1 MLMRL
6 NLLTPLPIV
15 LALSACGPSSAPE
28 PEPAER
34 ASVEPA
40 PLDPEAPAAEQAAL
54 ASCGPVTAQ
63 GYCGVTFGMA
73 PNQASAKF
81 PGGLE
86 SYDGAD
92 PSGQSDPSHC
102 FEMFGIEPVQ
112 GVSFLIEGQKVGRV
126 DLLTEAAKTADGF
139 GVGTE
144 ALAIRNKFGAAAMD
158 APNKYEP
165 EVTDLTVTDGPAKY
179 VFEIQDGK
187 VRGWRA
193 GVAPTIDYTEHC
205 G

>member
-1 MLMRL
+1 MRL
-6 NLLTPLPIV
+6 ARLTPLTI
-15 LALSACGPSSAPE
+15 AITLSACGPSPE
-28 PEPAER
+28 PVSEPAER
-34 ASVEPA
+34 VSVEPA

-54 ASCGPVTAQ
+54 ASCGAVTAQ
-63 GYCGVTFGMA
+63 GYCGVTFGMNA
-73 PNQASAKF
+73 QQANAKF

-92 PSGQSDPSHC
+92 PGGQTDPNHC

-126 DLLTEAAKTADGF
+126 DFLTEAARTVDGF
-139 GVGTE
+139 GVGT
-144 ALAIRNKFGAAAMD
+144 AATAIHDRFGAAAMD
-158 APNKYEP
+158 APNKYEQ
-165 EVTDLTVTDGPAKY
+165 EVTDLTVMDGAAKY

>member
-1 MLMRL
+1 MRIAR
-6 NLLTPLPIV
+6 LTPLTIV
-15 LALSACGPSSAPE
+15 LALSACGPSPE
-28 PEPAER
+28 PVSAPAER
-34 ASVEPA
+34 VSVEPA

-54 ASCGPVTAQ
+54 ASCGAVTAQ
-63 GYCGVTFGMA
+63 GYCGVTFGMH
-73 PNQASAKF
+73 PKQAGAKF

-86 SYDGAD
+86 RYDGAD
-92 PSGQSDPSHC
+92 PSGQTDPNHC

-126 DLLTEAAKTADGF
+126 DFLTEAARTVDGF
-139 GVGTE
+139 GVGT
-144 ALAIRNKFGAAAMD
+144 AATAIRDRFGAAARD
-158 APNKYEP
+158 APNKYEQ
-165 EVTDLTVTDGPAKY
+165 EVTDLTVTDGAAKY

>member
-1 MLMRL
+1 MRL
-6 NLLTPLPIV
+6 ARLTPLTI
-15 LALSACGPSSAPE
+15 AITLSACGPSPE
-28 PEPAER
+28 PVSEPAER
-34 ASVEPA
+34 VSVEPA

-54 ASCGPVTAQ
+54 ASCGAVTAQ
-63 GYCGVTFGMA
+63 GYCGVTFGMNA
-73 PNQASAKF
+73 QQANAKF

-92 PSGQSDPSHC
+92 PGGQTHANHC

-126 DLLTEAAKTADGF
+126 DFLTEAARTVDGF
-139 GVGTE
+139 GVGT
-144 ALAIRNKFGAAAMD
+144 AATAIHDRFGAAAMD
-158 APNKYEP
+158 APNKYEQ
-165 EVTDLTVTDGPAKY
+165 EVTDLTVMDGAAKY

>member
-1 MLMRL
+1 MRL
-6 NLLTPLPIV
+6 VLLTPLT
-15 LALSACGPSSAPE
+15 LAVVLSACGPSSAPE
-28 PEPAER
+28 SEPAER

-54 ASCGPVTAQ
+54 ASCGTVTAQ
-63 GYCGVTFGMA
+63 GYCGVTFGMT
-73 PNQASAKF
+73 PQQANAKF

-86 SYDGAD
+86 NYDGAD
-92 PSGQSDPSHC
+92 PSGQADPNHC

-112 GVSFLIEGQKVGRV
+112 GISFLIEGQKVGRV
-126 DLLTEAAKTADGF
+126 DVLTEAARTADGF

-144 ALAIRNKFGAAAMD
+144 AQAIRDRFAAAAMD

-165 EVTDLTVTDGPAKY
+165 EVTDLAVTDGAAKY

>member
-1 MLMRL
+1 MRL
-6 NLLTPLPIV
+6 ARLTPLTI
-15 LALSACGPSSAPE
+15 AITLSACGPSPE
-28 PEPAER
+28 PVSEPAER
-34 ASVEPA
+34 VSVEPA

-54 ASCGPVTAQ
+54 ASCGAVTAQ
-63 GYCGVTFGMA
+63 GYCGVTFGMNA
-73 PNQASAKF
+73 QQANAKF

-92 PSGQSDPSHC
+92 PGGQTHANHC

-112 GVSFLIEGQKVGRV
+112 GVSFLIEGQKDGRV
-126 DLLTEAAKTADGF
+126 DFLTEAARTVDGF
-139 GVGTE
+139 GVGT
-144 ALAIRNKFGAAAMD
+144 AATAIHDRFGAAAMD
-158 APNKYEP
+158 APNKYEQ
-165 EVTDLTVTDGPAKY
+165 EVTDLTVMDGAAKY

>member
-1 MLMRL
+1 MRL
-6 NLLTPLPIV
+6 VRLTPLATA
-15 LALSACGPSSAPE
+15 LAMSACGPSPAPVAE
-28 PEPAER
+28 PTER
-34 ASVEPA
+34 VSVEPA

-63 GYCGVTFGMA
+63 GYCGVTFGMN
-73 PNQASAKF
+73 PQQANATF

-86 SYDGAD
+86 SYDGTD
-92 PSGQSDPSHC
+92 PSGQTDPNRC
-102 FEMFGIEPVQ
+102 FELFGVEPVQ

-126 DLLTEAAKTADGF
+126 DFLTEAARTADGF
-139 GVGTE
+139 GVGT
-144 ALAIRNKFGAAAMD
+144 AGIAIHDRFGAAAVD
-158 APNKYEP
+158 APNKYEQ
-165 EVTDLTVTDGPAKY
+165 EVTDLTVTDGAAKY

-193 GVAPTIDYTEHC
+193 GVAPAIDYTEHC